1 MRIRTILQLFL
12 GAVILMVSVLIS
24 FGLLQSDRFAESLLR
39 EQKAQTINRAVSHL
53 LVLTQEY
60 AMHGEERAAQQWQGQ
75 LQTISEALSTDS
87 SDIIPMPPET
97 LHRAGELATLFQRL
111 LEVTKKPS
119 ADLQR
124 RQTQFLVEQ
133 VQTKAQELSDGIH
146 QWSES
151 TSEYYRRA
159 EQSFHTLAIAIS
171 FGVLIILGLF
181 GYLLHRRILVP
192 LRALSQM
199 VAAVAKGDMTRRF
212 VTSAADEFGELS
224 RTFDAMAVDMVSKLR
239 QEIMDRKLAETDLQ
253 AHRDNLEHMV
263 ASRTAELA
271 EANRMLAQHSDELDA
286 LYNQAPCGYHSL
298 AMDGSILRMND
309 TELTWLGYERDELV
323 GRKHITDLMTPAS
336 VDIFRKNFPRLK
348 ADGHVEDLEIEFV
361 RKDGS
366 LLTCLLSAAAVYD
379 DQGRFQAS
387 RSVIQDYSRLGTQQR
402 TLRNIL
408 AASPMAVRIARFSD
422 NRVVFLNKAFTELV
436 RKSAEEAIDMDIR
449 WNYVD
454 QSAFD
459 DIRQQLG
466 RGGIVLNR
474 LVELQLPYR
483 PDVPHVW
490 ALCSYMVIDYEGEKA
505 VLAWLFDVTE
515 MQRAKAAAEAA
526 TRAKSAFV
534 ANMSHEIRTP
544 MNAIIGLTHM
554 LRRDDVTPRQ
564 MERLEKIDSA
574 GHHLLSIINDILDIS
589 KIEAGRV
596 DLESG
601 DFHLSAIL
609 DNIRSLIGEQAR
621 SKGLTIVIDP
631 DHVPLWLR
639 GDATRLR
646 QALLNY
652 AGNAVKFT
660 ERGTI
665 TLRAI
670 LLEDTG
676 DNLLV
681 RFEVQDTGIGIG
693 PEKLPLLFHSFEQ
706 ADSST
711 SRKYGGTG
719 LGLAITRR
727 LANLMGGE
735 ADAESTPGVGSTFWL
750 TARLA
755 RGRGTMPPATTRE
768 CTNAEADLRTHHRN
782 ARLLLV
788 EDNDINREVALELL
802 NSAGLNADIAS
813 SGTEAVRK
821 VREHPYDLVL
831 MDMQMPEMDGPEAT
845 RIIRA
850 LPGWETRP
858 ILAMTA
864 NAFDDDRRRCEEA
877 GMNDFITKPVDPE
890 VFFTTLLRWL
900 KVTPRATETVPSSRS
915 AMNTTVPAEDAGAP
929 DLPEL
934 PGIDTAIGLR
944 HLNGNQH
951 LYKRL
956 LRKTRDAYAE
966 SFIGDF
972 RQACAANEWT
982 TAVRLA
988 HTFKGLAL
996 SLGANTLGQMLARLE
1011 QAASNQEIDELAAGE
1026 RNVEMELARVLDGLQ
1041 HIDDAPVT
1049 VNAGQ
1054 GSPIDPVARRA
1065 VFERL
1070 EALLQSG
1077 DTAAV
1082 SSLGE
1087 FRYAMEGIDHPLR
1100 ASFCRAVEI
1109 HDFRGAL
1116 QQLQQIS
1123 GELGLAGEAP
1133 R

>member
-1 MRIRTILQLFL
+1 MRIRTILQSFL
-12 GAVILMVSVLIS
+12 GAVILMVALLIS
-24 FGLLQSDRFAESLLR
+24 FGFLQSDKFAESLLA
-39 EQKAQTINRAVSHL
+39 EQKAQTINRAVSRL

-60 AMHGEERAAQQWQGQ
+60 AMHGEERAAQQWQTQ
-75 LQTISEALSTDS
+75 LQAISEALSTGS
-87 SDIIPMPPET
+87 SDVIPMPPET
-97 LHRAGELATLFQRL
+97 LNRVNELASIFQRL
-111 LEVTKKPS
+111 LEVTREP
-119 ADLQR
+119 AVGLQR
-124 RQTQFLVEQ
+124 RQIHFLVEQ
-133 VQTKAQELSDGIH
+133 VQTNAQELSDGINR
-146 QWSES
+146 WSES

-159 EQSFHTLAIAIS
+159 EQSFHILTMATS
-171 FGVLIILGLF
+171 FGTLVILALF
-181 GYLLHRRILVP
+181 GYLLHRRILLP

-199 VAAVAKGDMTRRF
+199 VAAVAKGDMSRRF

-239 QEIMDRKLAETDLQ
+239 QEIADRNLAEADLQ

-271 EANRMLAQHSDELDA
+271 DANQMLATHSAELDA

-298 AMDGSILRMND
+298 AIDGSILRMND
-309 TELTWLGYERDELV
+309 TEIEWFGYERDELV

-348 ADGHVEDLEIEFV
+348 ADGHVENLEIEFV

-366 LLTCLLSAAAVYD
+366 LLTCLLSATAVYD
-379 DQGRFQAS
+379 DRGAFRAS
-387 RSVIQDYSRLGTQQR
+387 RSVIQDYSRLSTQQR
-402 TLRNIL
+402 TLHNIL

-459 DIRQQLG
+459 DIRQRLG
-466 RGGIVLNR
+466 RGEIVLNR
-474 LVELQLPYR
+474 LVELQLPDS
-483 PDVPHVW
+483 PEVPHVW
-490 ALCSYMVIDYEGEKA
+490 ALCSYMVIDYEREKA
-505 VLAWLFDVTE
+505 VLAWLFDVTDI
-515 MQRAKAAAEAA
+515 QRAKAAAEAA
-526 TRAKSAFV
+526 TRAKSAFL

-544 MNAIIGLTHM
+544 MNAIIGLTHL
-554 LRRDDVTPRQ
+554 LRRDVVTPRQ

-639 GDATRLR
+639 GDPTRLR

-660 ERGTI
+660 EAGTI

-670 LLEDTG
+670 LLEDDG
-676 DNLLV
+676 ENLLV
-681 RFEVQDTGIGIG
+681 RFEVQDTGIGIS

-706 ADSST
+706 ADAST

-755 RGRGTMPPATTRE
+755 RGRGIMPHATAME
-768 CTNAEADLRTHHRN
+768 CTNAAADLREHHRN

-802 NSAGLNADIAS
+802 NSAGLDSDIAS
-813 SGTEAVRK
+813 SGTEAVNK
-821 VREHPYDLVL
+821 VREYPYDLIL

-864 NAFDDDRRRCEEA
+864 NAFDEDRRRCEDA

-900 KVTPRATETVPSSRS
+900 QVAPRATETLPSSRS
-915 AMNTTVPAEDAGAP
+915 AMNTAVPAGDSGAQG
-929 DLPEL
+929 LPEL

-944 HLNGNQH
+944 HLNDNQH

-956 LRKTRDAYAE
+956 LRKVRDAHAG
-966 SFIGDF
+966 SFIADF
-972 RQACAANEWT
+972 RHACAANDWA
-982 TAVRLA
+982 TAERLA
-988 HTFKGLAL
+988 HTLKGLAL
-996 SLGANTLGQMLARLE
+996 SLGANTLGQMLAHLE
-1011 QAASNQEIDELAAGE
+1011 QAASARELDQLAAGE
-1026 RNVEMELARVLDGLQ
+1026 RNVEIELARVLDGLR
-1041 HIDDAPVT
+1041 HIDDLPVT
-1049 VNAGQ
+1049 VMAGQ
-1054 GSPIDPVARRA
+1054 DSPIDPA
-1065 VFERL
+1065 VR
-1070 EALLQSG
+1070 
-1077 DTAAV
+1077 
-1082 SSLGE
+1082 
-1087 FRYAMEGIDHPLR
+1087 
-1100 ASFCRAVEI
+1100 
-1109 HDFRGAL
+1109 
-1116 QQLQQIS
+1116 
-1123 GELGLAGEAP
+1123 
-1133 R
+1133 